1 MYGWMNEFTVCV
13 DEYISGG
20 GGAGGG
26 MDVGGGDIC

>member
-13 DEYISGG
+13 DEYISGV
-20 GGAGGG
+20 GAGGG

>member
-20 GGAGGG
+20 GG

>member
-20 GGAGGG
+20 WGG

>member
-20 GGAGGG
+20 WGGG

>member
-20 GGAGGG
+20 LGGGG

>member
-20 GGAGGG
+20 GWGG